1 MDHDLRK
8 YLDSQSIFKGL
19 VQDRQW
25 EVAKRRRPVLS
36 PYMKSSAVYHAARAA
51 NVTVSQSEWKA
62 VVTDCLSVKMN
73 DKAIFYQECK
83 KAGIPVPRHWV
94 VSSTDLTDCL
104 ADLLKMGHNPLYIRQ
119 TRSGGALGNITVE
132 RMNSSYWI
140 QEMGTHALRQRE
152 FTQILDGFIKNS
164 FSDDYVITEILDLHA
179 SPGTLFYADDADVR
193 VICHT
198 YQILNRNRFFL
209 GFMYPIEEE
218 KISKHFKLMEHW
230 LHLLIE
236 PWRQLGYRGYGN
248 VDWMVTK
255 EGDSFLA
262 ERNTRQTAVVAPLS
276 IANACS
282 GLDRRGFTIAA
293 PALSI
298 LTKDYVELE
307 RAMTFEEVYA
317 LLRKK
322 RLIWEPG
329 KHDAGVIIT
338 IPPSPRFGINVVG
351 IMVVANDLSTA
362 NRVYGRAL
370 HALGSQESDLLFEP
384 KT

>member
-1 MDHDLRK
+1 
-8 YLDSQSIFKGL
+8 
-19 VQDRQW
+19 
-25 EVAKRRRPVLS
+25 
-36 PYMKSSAVYHAARAA
+36 MKSSAVYHAARAA